1 MSGSARGSHAI
12 SRSATSGQAAEP
24 PAAEE
29 DVEDEDELLDDEVLD
44 DEDVDA
50 AAAGLE
56 SELDEPLSLLAA
68 GTEAEEPLRESV
80 R

>member
-29 DVEDEDELLDDEVLD
+29 DVEDEDEVLD